1 MNQKKDMWIE
11 VPGFLSLISLFLGI
25 WLTEYRWRFIF
36 SSLLLLIIAIVNTQ
50 TKKYLSKK

>member
-36 SSLLLLIIAIVNTQ
+36 SSILLLMIAIVNSQ
-50 TKKYLSKK
+50 TKTYLNKK